1 MATQSLEE
9 FLLEHPQANHSSRVF
24 VNSLGIS
31 VLPTLL
37 TFPSITVNQESEEQ
51 SSVVRNSGIRNLT
64 INDISKSG
72 QFDFTSDCPEVLGPG
87 ESCTINAK
95 FVPTIVGAAAGSIT
109 VRTNGGTRQIRLLG
123 NAIAEVDSNW
133 DHIADI
139 DGMLNSLWGFLQRSV
154 RPALKGESGPSRPS
168 LSVPTT
174 SVVFASQVDV
184 GEEFEIYTLVLTNTG
199 DAELVLTDP
208 IVDGDFEIVP

>member
-9 FLLEHPQANHSSRVF
+9 FLLEYPQANHSSRVF
-24 VNSLGIS
+24 LNSLGIS
-31 VLPTLL
+31 TTLL
-37 TFPSITVNQESEEQ
+37 TFPPTAVNQESEEQ
-51 SSVVRNSGIRNLT
+51 SSVVRNSGIRDLT
-64 INDISKSG
+64 IRDISKSG

-87 ESCTINAK
+87 KSCTINVK

-123 NAIAEVDSNW
+123 NAVDSGNW

-154 RPALKGESGPSRPS
+154 RPALKGEVESGPS

-184 GEEFEIYTLVLTNTG
+184 GKESEIYTLALTNTG

>member
-24 VNSLGIS
+24 LNSLGIS

-51 SSVVRNSGIRNLT
+51 SSVVRNSGIRDLT
-64 INDISKSG
+64 ISDISKSG

-87 ESCTINAK
+87 ESCTINVK

-123 NAIAEVDSNW
+123 NALADSGNW

-154 RPALKGESGPSRPS
+154 RPALKGEVESGPS

-184 GEEFEIYTLVLTNTG
+184 GEESEIYTLVLTNTG

>member
-51 SSVVRNSGIRNLT
+51 SSVVRNSGIRDLT
-64 INDISKSG
+64 ISDISKSG

-123 NAIAEVDSNW
+123 NALADSGNW

-154 RPALKGESGPSRPS
+154 RPALNGGKWAEWAEPVSSHNQCR
-168 LSVPTT
+168 LC
-174 SVVFASQVDV
+174 F
-184 GEEFEIYTLVLTNTG
+184 TG
-199 DAELVLTDP
+199 
-208 IVDGDFEIVP
+208 

>member
-51 SSVVRNSGIRNLT
+51 SSVVRNSGIRDLT
-64 INDISKSG
+64 ISDISKSG

-87 ESCTINAK
+87 ESCTINVK

-123 NAIAEVDSNW
+123 NALADSGNW

-154 RPALKGESGPSRPS
+154 RPALKGEVVSGPS

-184 GEEFEIYTLVLTNTG
+184 GEESEIYTLVLTNTG

>member
-51 SSVVRNSGIRNLT
+51 SSVVRNSGIRDLT
-64 INDISKSG
+64 ISDISKSG

-87 ESCTINAK
+87 ESCTINVK

-123 NAIAEVDSNW
+123 NALADSGNW

-154 RPALKGESGPSRPS
+154 RPALKGESGPS

-184 GEEFEIYTLVLTNTG
+184 GEESEIYTLVLTNTG